1 MWRKALALGLVLMAL
16 GVVVGGAVEE
26 ESLLIWKVT
35 NSENMGAAAM
45 GASGA
50 IIAAAISKAGLA
62 GLMLLGATVGG
73 IIAAV
78 GIGL

>member
-26 ESLLIWKVT
+26 ESLLVWKLT
-35 NSENMGAAAM
+35 DSETMGAAAM
-45 GASGA
+45 GVSGT
-50 IIAAAISKAGLA
+50 IIAAAISKAGVT
-62 GLMLLGATVGG
+62 GLMLLGATGFG
-73 IIAAV
+73 ILASV